1 MTAFPR
7 IKVTTKVARLYA
19 NLQLRNKTYDGNYII
34 WMTDLNSVPGA
45 TLAERVAYVGGAMLT
60 PQEAKEERNG
70 TAKSYARV
78 YTPIYLDKN
87 AEAEAATVEK
97 TADDG
102 VETPSHEEVE
112 IPTVTT
118 PGTPPPVYADDIVPG
133 ENGTEETAD
142 ADNEDGSTDNDTDTT
157 EETAAHEEVADNKK
171 TK

>member
-1 MTAFPR
+1 MTTFPR

-45 TLAERVAYVGGAMLT
+45 TLAERVTYVGGAMLT

-87 AEAEAATVEK
+87 AEAEAVTEKATDE
-97 TADDG
+97 G
-102 VETPSHEEVE
+102 VETPSNEEAE

-118 PGTPPPVYADDIVPG
+118 PGTPPPVYADDTVMG
-133 ENGTEETAD
+133 ESGTEETAG
-142 ADNEDGSTDNDTDTT
+142 ADNADDSTDNDDTT
-157 EETAAHEEVADNKK
+157 AETAAHEEESAEDNKK

>member
-1 MTAFPR
+1 MTSFPR

-78 YTPIYLDKN
+78 YTPVYLDKN
-87 AEAEAATVEK
+87 AEAEAVTEK
-97 TADDG
+97 AADDG
-102 VETPSHEEVE
+102 VETPSHEETE

-118 PGTPPPVYADDIVPG
+118 PGTPPPVYADDTVTG
-133 ENGTEETAD
+133 GYGTEDTSD
-142 ADNEDGSTDNDTDTT
+142 ADNADTT
-157 EETAAHEEVADNKK
+157 EESAMNEEEVADNKK

>member
-7 IKVTTKVARLYA
+7 IKVTTKVARLYT

-87 AEAEAATVEK
+87 AEAEAVTEK
-97 TADDG
+97 ISDDG
-102 VETPSHEEVE
+102 VETPSHEKEE

-118 PGTPPPVYADDIVPG
+118 PGTPPPVYADDIVPVV
-133 ENGTEETAD
+133 NGAEETAD
-142 ADNEDGSTDNDTDTT
+142 TDNKDNSTDDTDTT
-157 EETAAHEEVADNKK
+157 VETEANEEESVADSKK